1 MNMAVKAQKNLSFEA
16 AMTEL
21 ETLVAEMEAGKL
33 PLDASLAAYQR
44 GATLLVFCRQR
55 LEDAQQQVRVLE
67 GDVLQPLVE
76 GL

>member
-1 MNMAVKAQKNLSFEA
+1 MAVKAQKNLSFEA

-21 ETLVAEMEAGKL
+21 ETLVSEMEAGKL

-44 GATLLVFCRQR
+44 GATLLAFCRQR

-67 GDVLQPLVE
+67 GEVLQPLVE
-76 GL
+76 GV

>member
-1 MNMAVKAQKNLSFEA
+1 MAVKAQKNLSFEA

-21 ETLVAEMEAGKL
+21 ETLVTEMEAGKL

-44 GATLLVFCRQR
+44 GATLLAFCRQR

-67 GDVLQPLVE
+67 GDVLQPLVGE
-76 GL
+76 GA

>member
-1 MNMAVKAQKNLSFEA
+1 
-16 AMTEL
+16 MTEL
-21 ETLVAEMEAGKL
+21 ETLVSEMEAGKL

-44 GATLLVFCRQR
+44 GATLLAFCRQR

-76 GL
+76 GV